1 MTFNDYCISKKIDP
15 VQFEAGNPTLWNELK
30 VVFEQMHPTSFT
42 VQKKFLINSTRRLY
56 TLIET
61 ETLVEKEKTASVP
74 KVKIPGMK
82 PSIPNVSKPAIP
94 KPSVSSLKPKITS
107 SVKPEEATIPKPSIL
122 KPKIGGSTS
131 SSVASKPAALKPKI
145 GGSTGAALQ
154 PKIPSAPK
162 TNEVKATPNALK
174 PKIGIPKKK
183 EDDSTIPTEPKKPSA
198 LKPIIRPKKTE

>member
-61 ETLVEKEKTASVP
+61 ETLVEKEKTASAP

-82 PSIPNVSKPAIP
+82 PSIPNVNKPAIP

-107 SVKPEEATIPKPSIL
+107 SVKPEEATIPKPSI
-122 KPKIGGSTS
+122 
-131 SSVASKPAALKPKI
+131 LKPKI